1 MQVLVASTVMPFI
14 EGGGTFIVD
23 WLEAAL
29 RERGHDVDVL
39 KLPFRLTTPGM
50 PARMVGMR
58 LFDVAE
64 CGDRLITI
72 RYPAHLL
79 RHHSKVA
86 WFIHHHRPVYD
97 LWGTQH
103 QDVRGDPEGETY
115 RAMFRSAD
123 DISLRE
129 TRHLYTNSAIVR
141 DRLRR
146 FNGLDA
152 EVLYPPV
159 WRPERFRTDEY
170 GDFVFYPSR
179 ITGHKRQWLAV
190 EAMAHVTTP
199 VKLVL
204 AGQYDDDAYGRVV
217 TNLIAEL
224 GVESRVRLLDDWIT
238 EDEKIDL
245 LATCLGVAYIPL
257 DEDSYGFPS
266 LEAHHSRKAVVTTID
281 GGGTLELVTDGV
293 NGLVS
298 KPDPVALAACFDQLW
313 EDRALAQ
320 RLGEAGERRIAE
332 LRIDWDTTVDRLLR

>member
-266 LEAHHSRKAVVTTID
+266 LEAHYSRKAVVTTID

>member
-29 RERGHDVDVL
+29 RERGHDVEVL

-58 LFDVAE
+58 LFDVSD
-64 CGDRLITI
+64 CGDRLIAI

-103 QDVRGDPEGETY
+103 QDVRADPEGETY

-123 DISLRE
+123 NVALRE

-146 FNGLDA
+146 FNGLHG

-159 WRPERFRTDEY
+159 WQPERFRTDEY

-204 AGQYDDDAYGRVV
+204 AGQYDDNAYGRVV

-245 LATCLGVAYIPL
+245 LATCLGVVYIPL

-266 LEAHHSRKAVVTTID
+266 LEAHHSRKAVVTTSD

-320 RLGEAGERRIAE
+320 RLGETGEQRVTE

>member
-1 MQVLVASTVMPFI
+1 MRVVVASTVMPFI

-23 WLEAAL
+23 WVEAAL
-29 RERGHDVDVL
+29 RDRGHEVEVL

-50 PARMVGMR
+50 PARMMGMR
-58 LFDVAE
+58 LFDLADH
-64 CGDRLITI
+64 GDRLITI
-72 RYPAHLL
+72 RYPAHVL
-79 RHHSKVA
+79 RHPSKVA

-103 QDVRGDPEGETY
+103 QDVRGDPQGETY

-123 DISLRE
+123 NVALGEAR
-129 TRHLYTNSAIVR
+129 RLYSNSAIVA

-159 WRPERFRTDEY
+159 WRPERFRTDGY
-170 GDFVFYPSR
+170 GDFLFFPSR
-179 ITGHKRQWLAV
+179 ITRHKRQWLAL

-204 AGQYDDDAYGRVV
+204 AGQYDDVEYRRTLTG
-217 TNLIAEL
+217 LIADL
-224 GVESRVRLLDDWIT
+224 GVEERVRLLDDWME

-245 LATCLGVAYIPL
+245 LGSCLAVVYIPL

-266 LEAHHSRKAVVTTID
+266 LEAHHSRKAVVTTLD
-281 GGGTLELVTDGV
+281 GGGTLELISDGV

-298 KPDPVALAACFDQLW
+298 KPDPAALAACFDQLW
-313 EDRALAQ
+313 EDRSLAQ
-320 RLGEAGERRIAE
+320 RLGEAGERRVGE
-332 LRIDWDTTVDRLLR
+332 LHIDWDTTVERLLR